1 MAPHSVVPSTSAVP
15 TEASDSEHM
24 NNSGDESTQEYLPET
39 TDAGG
44 DSDADDIETDGETV
58 TTVLG
63 NVKPLL
69 HQRHSKE
76 ENAILMNGKAHWM
89 GCRGSACKKA
99 FLRIAS
105 ELRKLP
111 KVKDLSEADWENCQ
125 RVCAIYHRGVEG
137 DGPSMTNW

>member
-1 MAPHSVVPSTSAVP
+1 MAPCSVVPSTSAVP

-24 NNSGDESTQEYLPET
+24 NSGDESTQEYLPET

-44 DSDADDIETDGETV
+44 DSDADDIETDGETA

-69 HQRHSKE
+69 HQRQSKE

-89 GCRGSACKKA
+89 GCRGSARKKA